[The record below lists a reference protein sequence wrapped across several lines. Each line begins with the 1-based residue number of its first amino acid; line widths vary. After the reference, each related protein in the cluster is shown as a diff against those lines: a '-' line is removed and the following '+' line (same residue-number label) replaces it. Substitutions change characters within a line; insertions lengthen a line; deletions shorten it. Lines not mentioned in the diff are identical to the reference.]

1 MMTAD
6 FFCTGFIDTLLV
18 ADTEAVAVD
27 MLSAPLKVSNMALIA
42 TISTFDDDI
51 VAIPLYLQVVEI
63 NLVQPINAALIQLIL
78 SCRTRYKM
86 L

>member
-6 FFCTGFIDTLLV
+6 FFCTGFIDSLLV

-27 MLSAPLKVSNMALIA
+27 MLSALLKVSNMALIA